1 MENSHANCYFLNLF
15 FCHEPD
21 IWAKGGKNDLFS
33 TTEVLNWKINPT
45 GNQPVAFQLRGYGVA
60 KRPVARS
67 LGNDD
72 LSCKPLVLL
81 NMLVKS

>member
-1 MENSHANCYFLNLF
+1 MLFLKSF

-72 LSCKPLVLL
+72 LSCKSFGCKILNRLVKVLL
-81 NMLVKS
+81 